1 MPGQNIVEFGE
12 QASSYYIIKEGTTEC
27 LSEKGVV
34 FRELGPGESFGEQA
48 LYYNSTRGA
57 TVKAKTAVS
66 VMVVAKDSLKEILGK
81 NMQDVIYGNSD
92 RWAIERS
99 KLFSRLSKINQ
110 EKLLQSAIER
120 RNVEE
125 GEILVQR
132 GKLVGKVIIVNE
144 GELEYCVN
152 IGEKYA
158 KGSIFGEQFV
168 YPNSNLEKLAE
179 GDVIMRTKGV
189 VAEMKADAMER
200 ILNGTL
206 EEAISKYE
214 KARVKKE
221 TKLVSK
227 PPVNEMITK
236 INLSNLVFLKKIGEG
251 QFGSVFAVKDKVS
264 GKLYALKAISISQV
278 NDDGLEK
285 HIICEKEVLTLIKGC
300 HHLVDLQGYF
310 RDKFYIY
317 FLLEFIRGM
326 ELFDVIRVM
335 DLLDNDQAKYY
346 VASMILALEQLHN
359 KSIVYRDL
367 KPENVMIDEKG
378 QLLLIDMGTAKV
390 LNNSKKGLAR
400 TYTILGTPHYM
411 APEILKGKG
420 YDFAVDIWSL
430 GICMYEFMCGLVPFG
445 EECDDPYEVYQLI
458 SSQSLSYPNYFKDK
472 KNKLARNLIE
482 QLLNRKP

>member
-179 GDVIMRTKGV
+179 VLGATVGASRAV
-189 VAEMKADAMER
+189 VDAGWVPHGMQ
-200 ILNGTL
+200 
-206 EEAISKYE
+206 
-214 KARVKKE
+214 V
-221 TKLVSK
+221 
-227 PPVNEMITK
+227 
-236 INLSNLVFLKKIGEG
+236 G
-251 QFGSVFAVKDKVS
+251 QTGKTVAPSLYIACGVS
-264 GKLYALKAISISQV
+264 GA
-278 NDDGLEK
+278 
-285 HIICEKEVLTLIKGC
+285 
-300 HHLVDLQGYF
+300 GY
-310 RDKFYIY
+310 R
-317 FLLEFIRGM
+317 L
-326 ELFDVIRVM
+326 
-335 DLLDNDQAKYY
+335 
-346 VASMILALEQLHN
+346 
-359 KSIVYRDL
+359 
-367 KPENVMIDEKG
+367 
-378 QLLLIDMGTAKV
+378 
-390 LNNSKKGLAR
+390 
-400 TYTILGTPHYM
+400 
-411 APEILKGKG
+411 
-420 YDFAVDIWSL
+420 
-430 GICMYEFMCGLVPFG
+430 
-445 EECDDPYEVYQLI
+445 
-458 SSQSLSYPNYFKDK
+458 
-472 KNKLARNLIE
+472 
-482 QLLNRKP
+482 